1 MSQQVL
7 TQTPRRE
14 ERAAAFSS
22 PALSRRAVGGRGIR
36 TLRLPHT
43 AAERRAT
50 PRTPAPPG
58 TSPSRHEGDP
68 ASPLSSK
75 TAFVYCT
82 DQAEYRY
89 RIEAGKACILFADS
103 SSKDLTIPRAIDG
116 APVTAI
122 AAGAFSDLA
131 ALERVSLPNS
141 LTSIGAE
148 AFARCT
154 NLRDAKLGCALESI
168 GEGAF
173 RGCSHLER
181 LDLPKSLTSI
191 GDSAFSNTS
200 LSQLIIP
207 SSCVNIGG
215 DALCTGPSFPGSAG
229 LAYASSLSEVSVA
242 PGNRAYGMHGG
253 VLCREVPDGRLD
265 AVFCPGSADDVV
277 LGERVR
283 SVAPSTFAGTHR
295 IAHLFIFDTVSFPEK
310 TPPLPNRACDR
321 LTIDFSTPRGT
332 SWEISLELPS
342 GAIRNRII
350 DAAFLGGRIRPE
362 ALACAYDDL
371 LPQVKDEFEQTR
383 LMAARLA
390 RPVLLDETHKT
401 LFRSVVDESFV
412 SLCVHAGARND
423 WETLDDLMDSG
434 ILDAERAPEA
444 VSALNRFGFTLAAA
458 HVIGGKE
465 KRFGSQCI
473 DYGI

>member
-1 MSQQVL
+1 M
-7 TQTPRRE
+7 
-14 ERAAAFSS
+14 
-22 PALSRRAVGGRGIR
+22 GGQGTR

-58 TSPSRHEGDP
+58 ASPSRHEGDP
-68 ASPLSSK
+68 ALPLSSK

-131 ALERVSLPNS
+131 ALERVSLPDS

-148 AFARCT
+148 TFARCT
-154 NLRDAKLGCALESI
+154 NLRDAKLSCALESI

-173 RGCSHLER
+173 RGCRHLER

-191 GDSAFSNTS
+191 GNSAFSNTS
-200 LSQLIIP
+200 LSQLAIP
-207 SSCVNIGG
+207 SSCVNIGD

-229 LAYASSLSEVSVA
+229 LAYASSLNEVSVA
-242 PGNRAYGMHGG
+242 PGNRTYKMYGGI
-253 VLCREVPDGRLD
+253 LCREVPDGRLD

-444 VSALNRFGFTLAAA
+444 VSALNRFGLTLAAA

>member
-1 MSQQVL
+1 MSQQAL
-7 TQTPRRE
+7 TQTSRWE
-14 ERAAAFSS
+14 ERAATLSS
-22 PALSRRAVGGRGIR
+22 PAPSRRAAGGRKTRTPRLSHTAAARRAAPHVPAPPGESLSRRA
-36 TLRLPHT
+36 
-43 AAERRAT
+43 E
-50 PRTPAPPG
+50 
-58 TSPSRHEGDP
+58 DP
-68 ASPLSSK
+68 ASPFSLKAAS
-75 TAFVYCT
+75 VYCT

-89 RIEAGKACILFADS
+89 RVDAGKACILFADS
-103 SSKDLTIPRAIDG
+103 SSKDLSIPRAING

-154 NLRDAKLGCALESI
+154 NLRDVKLGCALESI

-173 RGCSHLER
+173 RGCRHLER

-200 LSQLIIP
+200 LSQLAIP
-207 SSCVNIGG
+207 SSCVNIGD

-242 PGNRAYGMHGG
+242 PGNRVYEMHGG

-283 SVAPSTFAGTHR
+283 SVAPSTFAGAHR
-295 IAHLFIFDTVSFPEK
+295 IAHLFIFETVSFPEK

-342 GAIRNRII
+342 GAVRKCII
-350 DAAFLGGRIRPE
+350 DAAFLGGRIHPE

-390 RPVLLDETHKT
+390 RPVMLDEARRE

-423 WETLDDLMDSG
+423 WETLDNLMDSG
-434 ILDAERAPEA
+434 ILDGERAPEA

-458 HVIGGKE
+458 HVIDGKE
-465 KRFGSQCI
+465 NRFGSQCI

>member
-1 MSQQVL
+1 M
-7 TQTPRRE
+7 
-14 ERAAAFSS
+14 
-22 PALSRRAVGGRGIR
+22 GGRGTR

-68 ASPLSSK
+68 ASHLSSK
-75 TAFVYCT
+75 AAFVYCT
-82 DQAEYRY
+82 DQAGYRY
-89 RIEAGKACILFADS
+89 RIEEGKACILFVDS
-103 SSKDLTIPRAIDG
+103 SSKDLAVPEAIDG

-122 AAGAFSDLA
+122 AAGAFSDLVD
-131 ALERVSLPNS
+131 LERISLPDS

-148 AFARCT
+148 TFARCT
-154 NLRDAKLGCALESI
+154 NLRNAKLGCALESI

-173 RGCSHLER
+173 RGCRHLER

-200 LSQLIIP
+200 LSQLAIP
-207 SSCVNIGG
+207 SSCVNIGD

-229 LAYASSLSEVSVA
+229 LAYASSLNEVSVA
-242 PGNRAYGMHGG
+242 PGNHTYKMHGG
-253 VLCREVPDGRLD
+253 VLCREVPGGRLD

-295 IAHLFIFDTVSFPEK
+295 IAHLFIFEDVSFPEK

-321 LTIDFSTPRGT
+321 LTIGFSAPRGT

-342 GAIRNRII
+342 GAIRKRVI
-350 DAAFLGGRIRPE
+350 DAAFFGGRIRPE
-362 ALACAYDDL
+362 SLVCAYDESI
-371 LPQVKDEFEQTR
+371 PQVKDEFEQTR

-390 RPVLLDETHKT
+390 RPVMLDEAHRA

-412 SLCVHAGARND
+412 SLCVHASARND
-423 WETLDDLMDSG
+423 WETLDNLMDSG
-434 ILDAERAPEA
+434 ILDGERVPEA

-458 HVIGGKE
+458 YVIDGKE

>member
-1 MSQQVL
+1 MPQW
-7 TQTPRRE
+7 E
-14 ERAAAFSS
+14 ERTATLPS
-22 PALSRRAVGGRGIR
+22 PAPSRRAVGGRKTR

-43 AAERRAT
+43 AAARRAA
-50 PRTPAPPG
+50 PHVPAPPG
-58 TSPSRHEGDP
+58 ASLSRRADDP
-68 ASPLSSK
+68 ASPFSLKAAS
-75 TAFVYCT
+75 AHCT

-89 RIEAGKACILFADS
+89 RIEGGKACILFADS

-122 AAGAFSDLA
+122 SAGAFSDLA

-173 RGCSHLER
+173 RGCRHLER

-191 GDSAFSNTS
+191 GNSAFSNTS
-200 LSQLIIP
+200 LSRLAIP

-242 PGNRAYGMHGG
+242 PGNLVYGMHGG
-253 VLCREVPDGRLD
+253 VLCREAPDGRLD

-295 IAHLFIFDTVSFPEK
+295 IAHLIIFETVSFPEK

-332 SWEISLELPS
+332 FWEISLDLPS
-342 GAIRNRII
+342 GAVRKCII
-350 DAAFLGGRIRPE
+350 DAAFFGGRIRPE
-362 ALACAYDDL
+362 ALVCAYDES

-390 RPVLLDETHKT
+390 RPVLLDEAHKA

-423 WETLDDLMDSG
+423 WETLDNLMDSG
-434 ILDAERAPEA
+434 ILDGERAPEA

-458 HVIGGKE
+458 HVIDGKE

>member
-22 PALSRRAVGGRGIR
+22 PALSRRAVGGRGTR

-50 PRTPAPPG
+50 PRTPTPPG
-58 TSPSRHEGDP
+58 ISPSRHGGDP

-75 TAFVYCT
+75 AAFAYCT
-82 DQAEYRY
+82 DQAGYRY
-89 RIEAGKACILFADS
+89 RIEAGKACILFADT
-103 SSKDLTIPRAIDG
+103 SSKDLAVPEAIDG

-131 ALERVSLPNS
+131 ALERVSLPDS

-173 RGCSHLER
+173 RGCRHLER
-181 LDLPKSLTSI
+181 LDLPKSLTRI

-200 LSQLIIP
+200 LSQLAIP
-207 SSCVNIGG
+207 SSCVNIGD

-229 LAYASSLSEVSVA
+229 LAYASSLNEVSVA
-242 PGNRAYGMHGG
+242 PGNHTYKMHGG

-277 LGERVR
+277 LDERVR

-295 IAHLFIFDTVSFPEK
+295 IAHLLIFEDVSFPEK

-321 LTIDFSTPRGT
+321 LTIGFSAPRGT

-342 GAIRNRII
+342 GAIRKRVI
-350 DAAFLGGRIRPE
+350 DAAFFGGRIRPE
-362 ALACAYDDL
+362 ALACAYNDL
-371 LPQVKDEFEQTR
+371 LPQVKDEFEQAR

-390 RPVLLDETHKT
+390 RPVLLDEAHKE

-423 WETLDDLMDSG
+423 WKTLDNLMDSG
-434 ILDAERAPEA
+434 ILDGERAPEA

-458 HVIGGKE
+458 HVIDGKE